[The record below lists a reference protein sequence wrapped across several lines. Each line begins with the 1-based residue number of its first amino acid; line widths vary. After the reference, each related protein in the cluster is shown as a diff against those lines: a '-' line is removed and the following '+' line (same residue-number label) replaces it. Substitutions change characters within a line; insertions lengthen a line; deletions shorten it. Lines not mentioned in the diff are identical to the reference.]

1 MIYTDEQRGEH
12 TEEILGYLY
21 QLALKDSRIP
31 IVLPGKE
38 FTDEAALAV
47 RAFQQAYGLPVT
59 GEIDRTTWDT
69 IVRTYRR
76 LTGTPAPLTLFP
88 MPGFVLQ
95 TGDRG
100 ELVHLVQVLLNL
112 VSRRY
117 ENLPV
122 IPVTGAFDA
131 ETADAVRRLQELA
144 GLPATGILDRA
155 VWDRLAALVSQLPLG
170 F

>member
-1 MIYTDEQRGEH
+1 
-12 TEEILGYLY
+12 
-21 QLALKDSRIP
+21 
-31 IVLPGKE
+31 
-38 FTDEAALAV
+38 
-47 RAFQQAYGLPVT
+47 
-59 GEIDRTTWDT
+59 
-69 IVRTYRR
+69 
-76 LTGTPAPLTLFP
+76 

-100 ELVHLVQVLLNL
+100 DLVHLVQVLLNL

-155 VWDRLAALVSQLPLG
+155 AWDRLAALVSQLPLG